1 MDIDNQEFRAG
12 FVAVIGRPN
21 VGKSTLI
28 NTLLKQKIAAVSP
41 RPQTTR
47 RRQLGILT
55 LPNTQV
61 VLVDTP
67 GLHKPLHKLGEAMN
81 RVAEE
86 TLEDADLLVWLVDIS
101 VPPTEEDGLV
111 AERLKGL
118 QSAASVLL
126 VLNKV
131 DLINSDNLAERQSE
145 YQALLPDAIPL
156 VVTARQMESL
166 KPLLDEIIKR
176 MPLGMPFYDEDQIT
190 DLFEREIAVDLIRE
204 AALTHLREEVP
215 HSIAVRIEE
224 YSERSE
230 TTAYILAT
238 IFVERESHK
247 GIVIGE
253 RGGMLKKIGTSAR
266 ISIEEMSG
274 RTVFLELRVKVR
286 KNWRDDPAALRLFGY
301 IPEESG

>member
-41 RPQTTR
+41 RHQTTR
-47 RRQLGILT
+47 RRKLGILT
-55 LPNTQV
+55 LPTTQV

-67 GLHKPLHKLGEAMN
+67 GLHKPLHKLSEAMN